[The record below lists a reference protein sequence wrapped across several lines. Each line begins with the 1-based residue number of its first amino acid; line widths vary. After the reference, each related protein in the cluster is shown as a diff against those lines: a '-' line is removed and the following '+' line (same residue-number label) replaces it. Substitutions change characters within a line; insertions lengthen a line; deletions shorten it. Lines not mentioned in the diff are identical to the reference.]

1 MATCQCTGCMKKVNK
16 FSHLTPAQV
25 FNALEHYDAA
35 VKANTDCYDKILV
48 ALNEMRAAT
57 NPVDGDAALDR
68 WSKAHD
74 EYAQCDVPAYVMPV
88 KRWAGGPPEL
98 DAWYWDYNSF

>member
-1 MATCQCTGCMKKVNK
+1 MATCQCMGCVKKVNK
-16 FSHLTPAQV
+16 FSHLTPTQV
-25 FNALEHYDAA
+25 FDALERYDAA
-35 VKANTDCYDKILV
+35 VNTSADCYDKILI
-48 ALNEMRAAT
+48 ALNEMLAAT
-57 NPVDGDAALDR
+57 NPADCDAALEK

-74 EYAQCDVPAYVMPV
+74 EYERCDVPAYAMPV